1 MLERRE
7 GCLPS
12 MGLNLLPPQDYPTPR
27 LVCRI
32 GTNSSA
38 PASDLSGSS
47 APSSEKKT
55 QGDARDSPQPGRGGE
70 GRDGWVGG
78 GVSRSVR
85 GVWELG
91 WKERLMRFSF
101 SLSLRRWWHHLATPV
116 NLPPFISWEGQ
127 RGVGRKKWRKK
138 YCLFF
143 NRTVNLFGLG

>member
-12 MGLNLLPPQDYPTPR
+12 LGLNLLPPQDYPTPR

-101 SLSLRRWWHHLATPV
+101 SLSLRRWWHHLATPCQSTTFHQ
-116 NLPPFISWEGQ
+116 LGRTEGCRQ
-127 RGVGRKKWRKK
+127 KKMEKK
-138 YCLFF
+138 ILFVF
-143 NRTVNLFGLG
+143 

>member
-12 MGLNLLPPQDYPTPR
+12 LGLNLLPPQDYPTPR

-47 APSSEKKT
+47 ALSSEKKT
-55 QGDARDSPQPGRGGE
+55 QGDARDSPQP

-101 SLSLRRWWHHLATPV
+101 SLSLRCRWHHLA
-116 NLPPFISWEGQ
+116 PPCQSTTFHQLRRTEGC
-127 RGVGRKKWRKK
+127 RWKKAEEK
-138 YCLFF
+138 YCLF
-143 NRTVNLFGLG
+143 L

>member
-101 SLSLRRWWHHLATPV
+101 SLSLRRWWHHLA
-116 NLPPFISWEGQ
+116 PPCQSTTFHQLGRTEGCRQ
-127 RGVGRKKWRKK
+127 KKMEKK
-138 YCLFF
+138 ILFVF
-143 NRTVNLFGLG
+143 